1 MAPIAKRPST
11 ANYLISEAKGMYRS
25 RDAGTVINESG
36 TDTLLPGS
44 LLGRLTTG
52 SATATADSENTGN
65 PTIGTITVASEA
77 LIGTYV
83 LTFLTAT
90 TFSVARP
97 DGVLLTNGATGTAY
111 NQGGLGFTVTVG
123 VTPAEEGDAF
133 TIAVSQRVGDYTRH
147 TLGESDGSQ
156 TVAGIL
162 FEEVAPGATEERTIT
177 CRDCEVNG
185 AHLIYAAGSTGANI
199 DTANAA
205 LLALGIVV
213 R

>member
-1 MAPIAKRPST
+1 MAPIAKRPGT
-11 ANYLISEAKGMYRS
+11 ANYLVSEAKNLYRS
-25 RDAGTVINESG
+25 RDAGTVINESA
-36 TDTLLPGS
+36 TDILLPGS

-52 SATATADSENTGN
+52 TAAATADSGNTGN
-65 PTIGTITVASEA
+65 PTVGTITVTSEA
-77 LIGTYV
+77 LIGAYV

-97 DGVLLTNGATGTAY
+97 DGALLANGATGVAY
-111 NQGGLGFTVTVG
+111 DQGGLGFTVTAG
-123 VTPAEEGDAF
+123 ATPAVEGDAF

-147 TLGESDGSQ
+147 TLGASDGSQ

-162 FEEVAPGATEERTIT
+162 FEEVAPGATEERTVT
-177 CRDCEVNG
+177 RRDCEVNG
-185 AHLIYAAGSTGANI
+185 PHLIYAAGSTAAQI